1 MKHNKR
7 NRSGKKR
14 PVILVTQIDMLPSH
28 EDGMWVVRE
37 EVYDRQTDRAELTV
51 EHKFVHKEDAYRF
64 ILSWESAN
72 LA

>member
-14 PVILVTQIDMLPSH
+14 AVILVTQIDMLPSH

-37 EVYDRQTDRAELTV
+37 EAYDRQTDRAELTV
-51 EHKFVHKEDAYRF
+51 EHKFLRKADAQKF
-64 ILSWESAN
+64 IDSWVGN